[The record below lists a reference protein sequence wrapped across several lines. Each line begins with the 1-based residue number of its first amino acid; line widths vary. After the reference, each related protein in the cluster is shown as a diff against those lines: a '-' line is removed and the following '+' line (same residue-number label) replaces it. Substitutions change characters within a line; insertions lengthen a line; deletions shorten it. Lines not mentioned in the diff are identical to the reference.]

1 MSVRHE
7 EPLPEI
13 EAYRDLAPGTAV
25 EARENDADIPVGA
38 RGTVA
43 RRIPETGNW
52 QCVFEVEAGQRRVV
66 SLCPDQL
73 RPVSVAAGDLTLRG
87 KPSSGWT
94 EEARKAQSERIKA
107 AYAAKRAKQL
117 GEIAEAI
124 AGPEPTPIRVVATV
138 APEPERQEPEGE
150 GFAAAFLREAGW
162 PGIVPVAAGP
172 RDWRGEIAS
181 AVRRVLADAAG
192 AASAEDLAVMVEV
205 VAFVERREG
214 AA

>member
-52 QCVFEVEAGQRRVV
+52 QCVFELEAGQRRVV

-73 RPVSVAAGDLTLRG
+73 RPANVAAAAES
-87 KPSSGWT
+87 KPKASGWT
-94 EEARKAQSERIKA
+94 PEKRAAQSERLKA
-107 AYAAKRAKQL
+107 RHAAKRAKQL

-138 APEPERQEPEGE
+138 APEPERPVEGE

-181 AVRRVLADAAG
+181 AVRRVLADAAVD
-192 AASAEDLAVMVEV
+192 ASAEDLAVMVEV